1 MKIGPVAFAKMDLF
15 NIPLH
20 FYPQIMTAR
29 RNWLRAALGALLPAA
44 LSAQGT
50 RTVKTL
56 FERPIDTPFPNR
68 TIYVVRVDM
77 PPGDAPSAAHKHSG
91 ITIGYVLS
99 GTYRFQ
105 VSGEP
110 ERTLKAGDVFFEP
123 EGHTHL
129 VSGNASKDQPAS
141 ILAVIVGAT
150 GKPVTVP
157 A

>member
-1 MKIGPVAFAKMDLF
+1 M
-15 NIPLH
+15 N
-20 FYPQIMTAR
+20 AR
-29 RNWLRAALGALLPAA
+29 GNWLRAALTAFLPALA
-44 LSAQGT
+44 PAQAT
-50 RTVKTL
+50 RSVKVL

-68 TIYVVRVDM
+68 TIYAVRVDM
-77 PPGDAPSAAHKHSG
+77 PPGDPVAAAHRHSG
-91 ITIGYVLS
+91 LTIGYVLS

-129 VSGNASKDQPAS
+129 VSGNASKDHPAS
-141 ILAVIVGAT
+141 ILAIIIGVT